1 MAASEDPAPEP
12 PAGPGL
18 RAGTAA
24 GRWVLA
30 ATVLGSGIA
39 FLDGTVV
46 NVALPAIGEEFDA
59 SMAGLQ
65 WTVNAYLVT
74 LSALLLLGGSLGDR
88 YGRRAVFI
96 AGLGLFTAASLLCGL
111 APTLPLLV
119 LARTVQGVGGAL
131 LVPGSLSIISAS
143 FHPDDRGRAIGAWSG
158 LSGVSSALG
167 PFVGGWLID
176 SVSWRLV
183 FLVNVPLAAIAVWI
197 AWRHVPETRAAAAAD
212 GDGTDAAEVAAPID
226 VPGALLAT
234 LGIGAVSYA
243 AIEQGSTG
251 IVAGVLGAIALVA
264 FVWVESRQRA
274 PMVPLSLFR
283 IAQFTGA
290 NLTTFAVYAGLGGAL
305 FLVVLRLQVSLGYS
319 ALEAGAAMVPFTVLM
334 LLLSPT
340 AGQLGRTLGARL
352 PMTVGPIV
360 AGVGLLMM
368 GGIAPGDDYLGGVLP
383 SVLVFGLG
391 MSITVAPLTAA
402 VLGSVEERRVG
413 VASGINNAVAR
424 LAGLLAVAAL
434 PALAGIDTAESVAA
448 SLDSGFGTALQI
460 CAALCV
466 VGGLVAAATMGDT
479 RFEPAAVQPSTDH
492 GCQDP
497 GIFEAA
503 VAGAGRGDEGRE
515 REHPRRRRS

>member
-1 MAASEDPAPEP
+1 MAGTEEPARRAPTGPE
-12 PAGPGL
+12 L

-46 NVALPAIGEEFDA
+46 NVALPAIGDELDA

-65 WTVNAYLVT
+65 WTVNSYLVT

-88 YGRRAVFI
+88 YGRRAVFVV
-96 AGLGLFTAASLLCGL
+96 GLGLFTAASLLCGL
-111 APTLPLLV
+111 APSLPMLV
-119 LARTVQGVGGAL
+119 LARTIQGVGGAL
-131 LVPGSLSIISAS
+131 LVPGSLSIISAT

-176 SVSWRLV
+176 AVSWRLV
-183 FLVNVPLAAIAVWI
+183 FLVNVPLAAVAIWI
-197 AWRHVPETRAAAAAD
+197 AWRHVPETKA
-212 GDGTDAAEVAAPID
+212 TDEHGVAVDAPID

-234 LGIGAVSYA
+234 IGIGAVSYA
-243 AIEQGSTG
+243 AIEQGP
-251 IVAGVLGAIALVA
+251 AGLAAGALGALALVA
-264 FVWVESRQRA
+264 FVWVERGRRA

-283 IAQFTGA
+283 ISQFTGA

-334 LLLSPT
+334 LLLSPS
-340 AGQLGRTLGARL
+340 AGQLGRSLGARL

-360 AGVGLLMM
+360 AGVGLLLM
-368 GGIAPGDDYLGGVLP
+368 GGIEPGDEYLTGVLP

-413 VASGINNAVAR
+413 VASGVNNAVAR

-434 PALAGIDTAESVAA
+434 PALAGIDTAGSVAT
-448 SLDSGFGTALQI
+448 SLDSGFGTALRI

-479 RFEPAAVQPSTDH
+479 RFEPAAVQPSLDH

-497 GIFEAA
+497 GALDAA
-503 VAGAGRGDEGRE
+503 VAGSGMGDEGRN